1 MIRQLLLFEMGQT
14 QPVKIQ
20 YGEFIGEAKENETKV
35 LRHPE
40 FVNKPLPETY
50 EEGMDTLWKV
60 FENSVK
66 KYPNN
71 RMLGTRKKINK
82 NEYGEYEYK
91 TYK

>member
-40 FVNKPLPETY
+40 FVNKPLP
-50 EEGMDTLWKV
+50 DRK
-60 FENSVK
+60 SVV
-66 KYPNN
+66 
-71 RMLGTRKKINK
+71 
-82 NEYGEYEYK
+82 
-91 TYK
+91 